1 MSSASLASS
10 AASGGGAAAVR
21 AKREIAW
28 SPFSSN
34 EFVVGGTDLRFYSL
48 SYKHGS
54 TLLRRPEN
62 APLVASQVKK
72 KKKKKK
78 QKKTKKKKNKKKKK
92 ERRLISSHTRNTK
105 VDVTSSA
112 NASVGDQKWLTLQLL
127 NAEVTH
133 IRCVAWSPPTYSP
146 VCVALG
152 RSNGRVSIASRSTA
166 SQKC

>member
-78 QKKTKKKKNKKKKK
+78 QKKTKKKKKQKKKKK
-92 ERRLISSHTRNTK
+92 KDVLFPHTHAT
-105 VDVTSSA
+105 
-112 NASVGDQKWLTLQLL
+112 Q
-127 NAEVTH
+127 
-133 IRCVAWSPPTYSP
+133 
-146 VCVALG
+146 
-152 RSNGRVSIASRSTA
+152 RSM
-166 SQKC
+166 